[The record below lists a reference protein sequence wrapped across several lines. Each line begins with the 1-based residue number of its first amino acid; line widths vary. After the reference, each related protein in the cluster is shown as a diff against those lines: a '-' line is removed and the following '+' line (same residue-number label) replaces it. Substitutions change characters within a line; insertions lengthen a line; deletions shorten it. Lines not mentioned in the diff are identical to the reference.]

1 MRDWAIEKSS
11 TSFSR
16 KYYDLLLII
25 KLQNRVIANFP
36 IYPKKCFQYF
46 QVVSVPH
53 LQCNSVHAYPWQGKR
68 SSVNF
73 AQPEIAFSCH
83 TSLWYISL
91 QIETLAEPKA
101 GNVNCPSNLSLE
113 LDVVSGSDEQTCL
126 SQIEW
131 DVADWGAEGWGFKTS
146 TRCASTRRQ

>member
-1 MRDWAIEKSS
+1 MPLTLRIVLQMHFHEVA
-11 TSFSR
+11 SFARQWCLHS
-16 KYYDLLLII
+16 YDYTLECQWERMI

-126 SQIEW
+126 SQIE
-131 DVADWGAEGWGFKTS
+131 
-146 TRCASTRRQ
+146 